1 MAKND
6 ASQQTPG
13 LFRLAG
19 LLWQITPRVERLRLA
34 WLVVAMLLVAVVE
47 IGSLAVIQQ
56 YLSFVTEGKL
66 PTGSLAA
73 QWITAETLKGQLFI
87 LSVGVLAVILI
98 KLLVGLLTNRAL
110 AIIVARNR
118 IVLATRLFR
127 AYQFAPFTWHSE
139 QDTAAL
145 QRNLLQDVGQVSGSI
160 TLQFLLLIL
169 NTIVSLAVFGFIL
182 ITLSLELLLII
193 AVVGGIL
200 SLIATLAQKV
210 LIKASA
216 QARDA
221 TGMMLKVIREGLGA
235 LTEIRILGRGEVFVS
250 YFRRSQ
256 NQLGWAQRRRIFL
269 MHSVPLVMENL
280 IMIALI
286 MIIAYMVITAENVET
301 AFASATILT
310 IALFR
315 LRQALTKIVN
325 AVNGIGSASAS
336 LSPLVRDLENL
347 EPWVD
352 RVPSP
357 VTASGDGFAEFR
369 FADVSFSFP
378 NQDKPAI
385 RSVSM
390 VLRRGEHLAVM
401 GQTGAGKSTFLS
413 LMLGLLDAGSG
424 RITVDDQPLDQR
436 LAEWN
441 AQIGYVPQ
449 SVFLIADTISANV
462 AFGLP
467 KDQRDP
473 ERIRLALLQAQA
485 LDFVEALPQ
494 GINTPLGEN
503 GGDLSGG
510 QRQRIGIAR
519 ALFRQPT
526 VLVLDEATSALDRD
540 TQFRVMKA
548 VSSLTQNPTVISV
561 THQLEPLEYASRLLL
576 LDAGQLVED
585 GPIEEVRTTQAFR
598 RIARLDDL
606 KEGG

>member
-6 ASQQTPG
+6 ASQKTSG

-19 LLWQITPRVERLRLA
+19 LLWQITPRLERQRFT
-34 WLVVAMLLVAVVE
+34 WLFAIMLFVAVLE
-47 IGSLAVIQQ
+47 IGSLAAIQQ
-56 YLSFVTEGKL
+56 YLGFVTDGKL
-66 PTGSLAA
+66 PDGSLAA
-73 QWITAETLKGQLFI
+73 HWITAETLKGQLLI
-87 LSVGVLAVILI
+87 LSAGVLAVILI

-139 QDTAAL
+139 QDTSAL
-145 QRNLLQDVGQVSGSI
+145 QRNLLQDVGQVSSSI
-160 TLQFLLLIL
+160 TLQFLLLFL
-169 NTIVSLAVFGFIL
+169 NTSISLAVFGFIL
-182 ITLSLELLLII
+182 VALSLELLLVIV
-193 AVVGGIL
+193 VVGIIL
-200 SLIATLAQKV
+200 SFIATLAQKV
-210 LIKASA
+210 LVKAGTE
-216 QARDA
+216 ARDA

-269 MHSVPLVMENL
+269 MNSVPLVMENL

-286 MIIAYMVITAENVET
+286 MIIAYMVLTAESTEA
-301 AFASATILT
+301 AFADASVLT
-310 IALFR
+310 LALFR
-315 LRQALTKIVN
+315 LRQGFTKIVN

-336 LSPLVRDLENL
+336 LLPLVRDLEKL

-352 RVPSP
+352 RAPLP

-369 FADVSFSFP
+369 FSDVSFSFP
-378 NQDKPAI
+378 NQDKSAI

-401 GQTGAGKSTFLS
+401 GQTGSGKSTFLS
-413 LMLGLLDAGSG
+413 LMLGLLDPGSG
-424 RITVDDQPLDQR
+424 CITVDDLPLAQR
-436 LAEWN
+436 LGEWN

-449 SVFLIADTISANV
+449 TVFLIDDTISANV

-467 KDQRDP
+467 EDQRDP
-473 ERIRLALLQAQA
+473 ERIRLALSLAQA

-494 GINTPLGEN
+494 GINTLVGEN
-503 GGDLSGG
+503 GGTLSGG

-540 TQFRVMKA
+540 TQFRVIEA
-548 VSSLTQNPTVISV
+548 VSSLPQNPTVISV
-561 THQLEPLEYASRLLL
+561 THQLEPLEYANRLLL
-576 LDAGQLVED
+576 LDAGRLVED
-585 GPIEEVRTTQAFR
+585 GPIEEVRKTQAFL
-598 RIARLDDL
+598 RIARPDDL
-606 KEGG
+606 KKAG